1 MRLSRC
7 GVCACGRVCAC
18 DTALVP
24 SVLVSAT
31 MADIAPEGNRA
42 SDAGTPPGGEPGV
55 PRLPGNPR
63 FFKPKSLYVRHVK
76 VLPTD
81 AHEK

>member
-1 MRLSRC
+1 M
-7 GVCACGRVCAC
+7 
-18 DTALVP
+18 T
-24 SVLVSAT
+24 
-31 MADIAPEGNRA
+31 DIAPEGNRA